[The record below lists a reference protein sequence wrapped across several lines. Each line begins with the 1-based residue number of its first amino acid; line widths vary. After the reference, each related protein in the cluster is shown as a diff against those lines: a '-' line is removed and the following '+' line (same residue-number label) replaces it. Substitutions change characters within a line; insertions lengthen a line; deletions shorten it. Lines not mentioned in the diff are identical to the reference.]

1 MWDESWGL
9 GVRGEET
16 QDPLDTLKN
25 ACLRSK
31 NKGKFDKINTLI
43 FAKGPLFE
51 NCFLVS
57 LWK

>member
-1 MWDESWGL
+1 M
-9 GVRGEET
+9 RGEET